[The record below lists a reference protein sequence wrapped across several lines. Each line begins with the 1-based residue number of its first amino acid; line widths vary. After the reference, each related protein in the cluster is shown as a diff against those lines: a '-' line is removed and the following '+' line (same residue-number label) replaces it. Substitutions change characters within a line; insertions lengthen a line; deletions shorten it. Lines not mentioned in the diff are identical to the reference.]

1 VAVVGESG
9 CGKSVTAL
17 SILRLI
23 GAPGRIEGGGVE
35 LEGRNLLTLPE
46 REMRGVRG
54 NQISMIFQEP
64 MTSLNPV
71 YTVGWQIVE
80 AVRLHKKASRRD
92 ARARAI
98 ELLRLVGIG
107 EPETSVDAYP
117 HQLSG
122 GQRQRVMIA
131 MALACEPKLLLADE
145 PTTALDVTIQAQILE
160 LLRELQQRLSMSI
173 LLITH
178 DLGVVA
184 ENAAH
189 VVVMYAGKVVETSP
203 VRGLFAAPRHPYTR
217 GLLDSMPRHGKGTH
231 RRLHAIEGVVP
242 DLYTPPPGCRF
253 ADRCP
258 LVIDR
263 CRSEEPG
270 LEPVRQDDA
279 HRSRCW
285 RAEEVSS

>member
-1 VAVVGESG
+1 
-9 CGKSVTAL
+9 
-17 SILRLI
+17 
-23 GAPGRIEGGGVE
+23 
-35 LEGRNLLTLPE
+35 
-46 REMRGVRG
+46 
-54 NQISMIFQEP
+54 
-64 MTSLNPV
+64 
-71 YTVGWQIVE
+71 
-80 AVRLHKKASRRD
+80 
-92 ARARAI
+92 
-98 ELLRLVGIG
+98 
-107 EPETSVDAYP
+107 
-117 HQLSG
+117 
-122 GQRQRVMIA
+122 MIA